1 MKKTSNERIKII
13 KIVEKGIEIASIT
26 EKTISV
32 IISYIIADWINDTV
46 SIYFRIDSFLLTN
59 FIGITI
65 IVLTLTLYF
74 YWRGSKNKK

>member
-1 MKKTSNERIKII
+1 MKKTSNERIRII
-13 KIVEKGIEIASIT
+13 KIVEKGIDIASIT